1 MTENRESLVTPC
13 LAFVG
18 AGPRSTG
25 ILERIAANFDD
36 LWPRGSLRIDVVDPF
51 PAGGGRVWRPDQAP
65 HMLMNSRARDVTMF
79 TDGSVECAG
88 PITPGP
94 ALFDWAVEYGAREIS
109 AADLVAEARSLT
121 PDSFPSRRF
130 AGEYLAWCFRR
141 ARASLPAGVEVH
153 DHRAAAVALSERGDG
168 RQCLTLSDGGTLVA
182 DVVVLAQGN
191 LDGSMDETQRRYA
204 SFADRHGGAYLP
216 PSCTADV
223 GLSVFPPGAD
233 VIVAGFGLA
242 FIDLMSLLTE
252 GRGGAFARQADGEL
266 RYEPS
271 GAEPVLWVGSRRGV
285 PHLPKTGLPRLG
297 TAPGPVRFATVEA
310 FKSALADQVPGPGRA
325 PGSPT
330 APDGASTAADGSPT
344 AADAWSLTAKEFG
357 WGYYQELFT
366 GHPDRTMTSWA
377 DFAQAYEG
385 LDWDSPGL
393 RVLVRESVRAP
404 DRLDL
409 DRLLRPLTG
418 RRFRSA
424 SELDSWMRR
433 YVRETVDR
441 VTLPAQSAWAGA
453 AGTLFEAGNQLAE
466 LLVSDGGALTPD
478 ALSAIDRI
486 SEFNS
491 FFSSGPPPFRLEQL
505 IALSRA
511 GLVRFLGAD
520 IRVRT
525 DEAAGVFVASS
536 DSLTTE
542 HRARYFIEARLAAP
556 DVVGGNAPVLSG
568 LIAAGH
574 ATARGSADAE
584 NAFRLVAQ
592 DGDYRVTAPSGQPHP
607 RLYALGA
614 FATGGSLGSFSVP
627 GTNSP
632 FFRQND
638 AMGRR
643 LIRQLRAPA

>member
-1 MTENRESLVTPC
+1 MAGNRKSSVTPR

-25 ILERIAANFDD
+25 ILERMAANFDD
-36 LWPRGSLRIDVVDPF
+36 LWPGGSLRVDVVDPF
-51 PAGGGRVWRPDQAP
+51 PPGGGRVWRPDQAP
-65 HMLMNSRARDVTMF
+65 HMLMNSRARNVTMF
-79 TDGSVECAG
+79 TDDSVECAG

-94 ALFDWAVEYGAREIS
+94 TLSEWAVPHGEREIL

-141 ARASLPAGVEVH
+141 ARASLPPGVEVR
-153 DHRAAAVALSERGDG
+153 DHRATVIALSERDDG
-168 RQCLTLSDGGTLVA
+168 RQCLTLSDGGTVVA

-191 LDGSMDETQRRYA
+191 LDGSMDGVQQRYA

-223 GLSVFPPGAD
+223 DLSAFLPGAD

-252 GRGGAFARQADGEL
+252 GRGGRFVRQADGEL
-266 RYEPS
+266 GYEPS

-285 PHLPKTGLPRLG
+285 PHLPKTGLPQLG
-297 TAPGPVRFATVEA
+297 TVPGAVRFATVEA
-310 FKSALADQVPGPGRA
+310 FKSALAERTPDPGRP
-325 PGSPT
+325 PGSP
-330 APDGASTAADGSPT
+330 AAADG
-344 AADAWSLTAKEFG
+344 WSLTAKEFG

-366 GHPDRTMTSWA
+366 RHPDRTTTAWA

-385 LDWDSPGL
+385 LDWDSSEL
-393 RVLVRESVRAP
+393 RALVHQSVRAP

-441 VTLPAQSAWAGA
+441 VTLPSHSAWAGA
-453 AGTLFEAGNQLAE
+453 AGALFEAGNQLAE

-505 IALSRA
+505 VALSRA

-520 IRVRT
+520 IRVHT
-525 DEAAGVFVASS
+525 DEAAGVFVATSG
-536 DSLTTE
+536 SLTTE
-542 HRARYFIEARLAAP
+542 HRARFFIEARLAAP
-556 DVVGGNAPVLSG
+556 DVFGGNDPVLG
-568 LIAAGH
+568 NLIATGR

-584 NAFRLVAQ
+584 NVFRLVAQ
-592 DGDYRVTAPSGQPHP
+592 DGDYRVTSPSGQPHL

-643 LIRQLRAPA
+643 LIRQLRALA